1 MSNNRNGRKLK
12 NNRWVNGVQRKNTGE
27 AVNSA
32 NSGVRT
38 IGMDAVNTGA
48 SAKVLGTDALN
59 IGARSKTS
67 GMDESNAGSC
77 VKTSTLNMANVDK
90 VTLVKNEN
98 YQVLIEDMGNDGEGI
113 GHVQGMTVFVKDA
126 VVGDLAEV
134 KIVKVKKNIAYG
146 RLMKIITPSPYRVEP
161 VCDKA
166 KRCGGCTMQQVS
178 YEQQLEYKWNKV
190 KNCLQRIGKMENVEA
205 IMEKPAYGMDDPF
218 HYRNKAQFP
227 VGRNKNGN
235 VVIGFYAGRSHDIID
250 TESCAIGAPVNDQ
263 IVAIVRSFIEDNHI
277 STYDEETGRG
287 LVRHIL
293 IRVGFTTKE
302 IMVCLVTNGNK
313 LPHSEILIDEL
324 VKIEGMT
331 SICLNVN
338 MENTNRILGDKCITL
353 WGQSYITDYIGDIKY
368 QISPLSFYQVNP
380 VQTNVLYN
388 KALEYADLSGDETVW
403 DMYCGIGTISL
414 FLAQKA
420 KKVYGV
426 EIVPQ
431 AIDDARHNAEI
442 NGITNAEFFVGKA
455 EEVVPDIYK
464 KGGDGSHADVV
475 VVDPPRKG
483 CDQVLLDTLVHMAP
497 ERIVYVSC
505 DPATLARDVKILQE
519 KGYEAK
525 KVAVVDQFCHSGHVE
540 SIVLLS
546 HKSPDSHIDVKVE
559 FGEGEEKVPLDKIAE
574 RAKQYQPAPR
584 VTYKMIQE
592 YIEEKYG
599 FKVHTAYIAEV
610 KRNLGLPMYDAPNM
624 VEELKQP
631 RRHPTAEEVE
641 AIKDALKHF
650 GVI

>member
-1 MSNNRNGRKLK
+1 MSNIRNNRSPK
-12 NNRWVNGVQRKNTGE
+12 NNRRVNGVQRKNTGE
-27 AVNSA
+27 AVNNAS
-32 NSGVRT
+32 SVVRT
-38 IGMDAVNTGA
+38 
-48 SAKVLGTDALN
+48 SGT
-59 IGARSKTS
+59 
-67 GMDESNAGSC
+67 DESNVGSC
-77 VKTSTLNMANVDK
+77 VKTSIRNMANVDK

-146 RLMKIITPSPYRVEP
+146 RLMKLITPSPYRVEP

-205 IMEKPAYGMDDPF
+205 IMEKPAYGMNNPF

-227 VGRNKNGN
+227 VGRDKNGN

-324 VKIEGMT
+324 VKIDGMT

-525 KVAVVDQFCHSGHVE
+525 KVAVVDQFCHSGHIETVVKLSLKKDIPKIEVTMEPDEE
-540 SIVLLS
+540 SNYT
-546 HKSPDSHIDVKVE
+546 P
-559 FGEGEEKVPLDKIAE
+559 EEKATYQKI
-574 RAKQYQPAPR
+574 KDY
-584 VTYKMIQE
+584 VKD
-592 YIEEKYG
+592 KYG
-599 FKVHTAYIAEV
+599 VNVHTAYIAQVKRMCGLDMGENYNKSKKENPEV
-610 KRNLGLPMYDAPNM
+610 KQCPQEK
-624 VEELKQP
+624 VEY
-631 RRHPTAEEVE
+631 
-641 AIKDALKHF
+641 IKDALRYF
-650 GVI
+650 GVL